1 MTRRIENW
9 KILKSL
15 FWNSFWF
22 REREFWEFLF
32 FTDWKVIYDNI
43 IKWNITCIKFWKSSV
58 YDLRVRARRANNV
71 FLYLSSCI
79 EMYNYERVA
88 IESFSWCF
96 DNVFRPSRLNGK
108 LKKMYHSFLINLT
121 ISRLTIVDCVTCIT
135 FFLKTIIKHDFISGQ
150 SDSLITTKR
159 VINSS
164 EFEKGGKKK
173 RRRNESIL
181 YRLLFAR

>member
-1 MTRRIENW
+1 MYC
-9 KILKSL
+9 K
-15 FWNSFWF
+15 
-22 REREFWEFLF
+22 
-32 FTDWKVIYDNI
+32 
-43 IKWNITCIKFWKSSV
+43 IKFWKSSV

-164 EFEKGGKKK
+164 EFEKGWKKK